1 MIMRLGH
8 SHMCGKSKI
17 FYPHIYF
24 AGILPFTWKR
34 HRHMPVCIRR
44 EVCFRPRGKSQSA
57 DRKANN
63 VQGYS
68 HSRGKRFTIY
78 WDIEHDWVYSHSRGK
93 KYKCLAALYV
103 IVGILPL
110 AWEKA
115 SRAILLLHFFG
126 YTPTCVGKVN
136 SFILHIYFAGVL
148 PLAWEKGN
156 EIAG

>member
-1 MIMRLGH
+1 MLMRLGH

-68 HSRGKRFTIY
+68 HSRGK
-78 WDIEHDWVYSHSRGK
+78 

-136 SFILHIYFAGVL
+136 SFILHIYFAGIL
-148 PLAWEKGN
+148 PFAWEKVSSHACLHPAVG
-156 EIAG
+156 ILPLT